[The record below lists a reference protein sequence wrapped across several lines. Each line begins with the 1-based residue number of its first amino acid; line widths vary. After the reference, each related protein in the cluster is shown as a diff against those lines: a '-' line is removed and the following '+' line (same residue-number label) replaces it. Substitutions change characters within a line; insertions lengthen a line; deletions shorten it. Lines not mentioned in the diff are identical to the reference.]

1 MKLLSVIILPIAV
14 LGFAHASV
22 HISPHVSPH
31 VSSHASV
38 HSSPH
43 VSSHAHSSSHP
54 TEHATPSSKGSNHV
68 AKENEASVKTSKKSN
83 IHAPIVRTHHKQ
95 NKDKLSELKR
105 QIKKLSKSDQHK
117 MKEYIDKL
125 VK

>member
-1 MKLLSVIILPIAV
+1 MKLLSIVTLPAIL

-22 HISPHVSPH
+22 HVSPHVSPH
-31 VSSHASV
+31 VST
-38 HSSPH
+38 HSTPH

-54 TEHATPSSKGSNHV
+54 TEHATPSKGSNHV
-68 AKENEASVKTSKKSN
+68 GKENEASMKTSKKSN
-83 IHAPIVRTHHKQ
+83 IHAPIVHTHHKQ
-95 NKDKLSELKR
+95 KKDRLSELKR
-105 QIKKLSKSDQHK
+105 QIKKLSKSEQHM

>member
-1 MKLLSVIILPIAV
+1 MKLLSIVTLPAIL

-22 HISPHVSPH
+22 HVSPHVSTHSAPH
-31 VSSHASV
+31 VSSHAR
-38 HSSPH
+38 
-43 VSSHAHSSSHP
+43 SSSHP

-83 IHAPIVRTHHKQ
+83 IHAPIVHTHHK
-95 NKDKLSELKR
+95 NKKDNLADLKR
-105 QIKKLSKSDQHK
+105 KIKQLSKTDQRK
-117 MKEYIDKL
+117 MKKYIDKL